1 LQQQYLRNEDRMT
14 ARLPHSVLP
23 GISRWLAAGALL
35 SLLAATPAALAEE
48 RFYKYDNAE
57 GLPVIDDR
65 VPPELAHK
73 GYTVLNRAGRVV
85 EVVPRTLTEEE
96 RKANPGA
103 VQAMLRA
110 EEAERQRRYDEAL
123 LARYSSV
130 ADIED
135 LQRRKV
141 NEVQVRI
148 NLQKGTVAGLKQ
160 QLESEHAKAA
170 ELELAEA
177 PVPAE
182 VQKKIEE
189 LRASIAEE
197 EARIARLEQD
207 RNTTQARYQFDIE
220 RFRAIRPDSR

>member
-1 LQQQYLRNEDRMT
+1 MT
-14 ARLPHSVLP
+14 SRPFHRDVPALP
-23 GISRWLAAGALL
+23 RWLGVVALL
-35 SLLAATPAALAEE
+35 SVLGAPASALAED

-57 GLPVIDDR
+57 GIPVIDDR

-85 EVVPRTLTEEE
+85 EVVPRTLTAAE

-110 EEAERQRRYDEAL
+110 EEVERQRRYDEAL

-135 LQRRKV
+135 LQRRKI

-148 NLQKGTVAGLKQ
+148 NLQKGSIAALKQ

-170 ELELAEA
+170 DLELAEA
-177 PVPAE
+177 PVPADL
-182 VQKKIEE
+182 QKKIEE

-197 EARIARLEQD
+197 ETRIARLEQD
-207 RNTTQARYQFDIE
+207 RSTVQARYQFDIE

>member
-1 LQQQYLRNEDRMT
+1 MT
-14 ARLPHSVLP
+14 SRPFHRVSEAL
-23 GISRWLAAGALL
+23 SRWLGAAALL
-35 SLLAATPAALAEE
+35 SVLGGAPAAFGDEL
-48 RFYKYDNAE
+48 FYKYDTTE
-57 GLPVIDDR
+57 GVTVIDDH
-65 VPPELAHK
+65 VPPQFAHR

-85 EVVPRTLTEEE
+85 EVVPRTLTAEE
-96 RKANPGA
+96 RRANPGA

-170 ELELAEA
+170 ELELADE
-177 PVPAE
+177 PVPAD
-182 VQKKIEE
+182 VQKRVEE

-207 RNTTQARYQFDIE
+207 RSTIQARYQFDIE
-220 RFRAIRPDSR
+220 RFRAIRPGSP

>member
-1 LQQQYLRNEDRMT
+1 MT
-14 ARLPHSVLP
+14 SRLFHRDVPALP
-23 GISRWLAAGALL
+23 RWLGVVALL
-35 SLLAATPAALAEE
+35 SVLGAPASALAED

-57 GLPVIDDR
+57 GIPVIDDR

-73 GYTVLNRAGRVV
+73 GYTVLNHAGRVV
-85 EVVPRTLTEEE
+85 EVVPRTLTAAE

-148 NLQKGTVAGLKQ
+148 NLQKGSIAGLKQ
-160 QLESEHAKAA
+160 QLESEYAKAA
-170 ELELAEA
+170 DLEQAEQ
-177 PVPAE
+177 PVTADI
-182 VQKKIEE
+182 QKKMEE

-207 RNTTQARYQFDIE
+207 RSTVQTRYQFDIE
-220 RFRAIRPDSR
+220 RFRAIRPGSR

>member
-1 LQQQYLRNEDRMT
+1 
-14 ARLPHSVLP
+14 
-23 GISRWLAAGALL
+23 
-35 SLLAATPAALAEE
+35 
-48 RFYKYDNAE
+48 
-57 GLPVIDDR
+57 
-65 VPPELAHK
+65 
-73 GYTVLNRAGRVV
+73 
-85 EVVPRTLTEEE
+85 
-96 RKANPGA
+96 
-103 VQAMLRA
+103 MLRA

-148 NLQKGTVAGLKQ
+148 NLQKGSIAALKQ

-170 ELELAEA
+170 DLELAEA
-177 PVPAE
+177 PVPADL
-182 VQKKIEE
+182 QKKIEE

-207 RNTTQARYQFDIE
+207 RSTVQARYQFDIE
-220 RFRAIRPDSR
+220 RFRAIRPGSR

>member
-1 LQQQYLRNEDRMT
+1 MT
-14 ARLPHSVLP
+14 SRPFHRDVPALP
-23 GISRWLAAGALL
+23 RWLGVVALL
-35 SLLAATPAALAEE
+35 SVLGAPASALAED
-48 RFYKYDNAE
+48 RFYKYDNAD
-57 GLPVIDDR
+57 GITVIDDH
-65 VPPELAHK
+65 VPPQIAHR

-85 EVVPRTLTEEE
+85 EVVPRTLSEEE
-96 RKANPGA
+96 RRANPGA

-148 NLQKGTVAGLKQ
+148 NLQKGNIATLKQ

-170 ELELAEA
+170 ELELAEQ

-182 VQKKIEE
+182 LQKRIEE
-189 LRASIAEE
+189 LRASIGEE
-197 EARIARLEQD
+197 EARINKLEQD
-207 RNTTQARYQFDIE
+207 RSTTAARYQFDIE
-220 RFRAIRPDSR
+220 RFRAIRSGSP

>member
-1 LQQQYLRNEDRMT
+1 MT
-14 ARLPHSVLP
+14 SRPFHRDVPALP
-23 GISRWLAAGALL
+23 RWLGVVALL
-35 SLLAATPAALAEE
+35 YLLGAPASALAED

-57 GLPVIDDR
+57 GIPVIDDR

-85 EVVPRTLTEEE
+85 EVVPRTLTAAE

-148 NLQKGTVAGLKQ
+148 NLQKGSIAGLKQ

-170 ELELAEA
+170 DLELAEA
-177 PVPAE
+177 PVPADL
-182 VQKKIEE
+182 QKKIEE

-207 RNTTQARYQFDIE
+207 RSTVQTRYQFDIE
-220 RFRAIRPDSR
+220 RFRAIRPGSR

>member
-1 LQQQYLRNEDRMT
+1 MT
-14 ARLPHSVLP
+14 SRPFHRDVPALH
-23 GISRWLAAGALL
+23 RWLGVVALL
-35 SLLAATPAALAEE
+35 SVLGTPPCALAED

-57 GLPVIDDR
+57 GIPVIDDR

-85 EVVPRTLTEEE
+85 EVVPRTLTAAE

-148 NLQKGTVAGLKQ
+148 NLQKGSIAGLKQ

-170 ELELAEA
+170 DLELAEA
-177 PVPAE
+177 PVPADLQE
-182 VQKKIEE
+182 KIEA

-207 RNTTQARYQFDIE
+207 RSTVQTRYQFDIE

>member
-1 LQQQYLRNEDRMT
+1 MT
-14 ARLPHSVLP
+14 SRPFHRDVPALP
-23 GISRWLAAGALL
+23 RWLGVVALL
-35 SLLAATPAALAEE
+35 SVLGAPASALAED

-57 GLPVIDDR
+57 GIPVIDDR

-85 EVVPRTLTEEE
+85 EVVPRTLTAAE

-148 NLQKGTVAGLKQ
+148 NLQKGSIAALKQ

-170 ELELAEA
+170 DLELAEA
-177 PVPAE
+177 PVPADL
-182 VQKKIEE
+182 QKKIEE

-207 RNTTQARYQFDIE
+207 RSTVQTRYQFDIE

>member
-1 LQQQYLRNEDRMT
+1 MT
-14 ARLPHSVLP
+14 SRPYHRDVPAL
-23 GISRWLAAGALL
+23 SRWLGAAALL
-35 SLLAATPAALAEE
+35 SVLGGPPAAFADEL
-48 RFYKYDNAE
+48 FYKYDNDE
-57 GLPVIDDR
+57 GIMVIDDH
-65 VPPELAHK
+65 VPPQFAHR

-85 EVVPRTLTEEE
+85 EVVPRTLTAEE

-148 NLQKGTVAGLKQ
+148 NLQKGSVAGLKQ

-182 VQKKIEE
+182 LQKKMEE
-189 LRASIAEE
+189 LRALIAEE
-197 EARIARLEQD
+197 EGRIARLEQD
-207 RNTTQARYQFDIE
+207 RSTTQARYQFDIE
-220 RFRAIRPDSR
+220 RFRAIRPASR

>member
-1 LQQQYLRNEDRMT
+1 MT
-14 ARLPHSVLP
+14 SSSFHCIVPAF
-23 GISRWLAAGALL
+23 SRWLGATALL
-35 SLLAATPAALAEE
+35 SVLAGAPVALADEL
-48 RFYKYDNAE
+48 FYKYDNAE
-57 GLPVIDDR
+57 GVTVIDDH
-65 VPPELAHK
+65 VPPQFAHR

-85 EVVPRTLTEEE
+85 ETVPRTLTAEE
-96 RKANPGA
+96 RRANPGA

-148 NLQKGTVAGLKQ
+148 NLQKGSIAALKQ

-170 ELELAEA
+170 DLELAEA
-177 PVPAE
+177 PVPADL
-182 VQKKIEE
+182 QKKIEE

-207 RNTTQARYQFDIE
+207 RSTVQARYQFDIE
-220 RFRAIRPDSR
+220 RFRAIRPGSR

>member
-1 LQQQYLRNEDRMT
+1 MT
-14 ARLPHSVLP
+14 SRPFRPVVPAL
-23 GISRWLAAGALL
+23 SRWLGAAALL
-35 SLLAATPAALAEE
+35 SALGGAPAALAEE
-48 RFYKYDNAE
+48 RFYKYDNAQ
-57 GLPVIDDR
+57 GITVIDDR
-65 VPPELAHK
+65 VPPQLAHK

-85 EVVPRTLTEEE
+85 EVVPRTLTAEE

-148 NLQKGTVAGLKQ
+148 NLQKGSIAGLKQ

-170 ELELAEA
+170 DLEQAGQ
-177 PVPAE
+177 PVTADI
-182 VQKKIEE
+182 QTKMEE
-189 LRASIAEE
+189 LRAAIAEE

-207 RNTTQARYQFDIE
+207 RSTVAARYQFDIE
-220 RFRAIRPDSR
+220 RFRSIRPGSR

>member
-1 LQQQYLRNEDRMT
+1 MT
-14 ARLPHSVLP
+14 SRPFHRDVPALP
-23 GISRWLAAGALL
+23 RWLGVVALL
-35 SLLAATPAALAEE
+35 SVLGAPACALAED

-57 GLPVIDDR
+57 GIPVIDDR

-85 EVVPRTLTEEE
+85 EVVPRTLTAAE

-148 NLQKGTVAGLKQ
+148 NLQKGSIAALKQ

-170 ELELAEA
+170 DLELAEA

-182 VQKKIEE
+182 LQKKIEE

-197 EARIARLEQD
+197 ETRIARLEQD
-207 RNTTQARYQFDIE
+207 RSTVQARYQFDIE
-220 RFRAIRPDSR
+220 RFRAIRPGSR

>member
-1 LQQQYLRNEDRMT
+1 MT
-14 ARLPHSVLP
+14 SRPFHRDVPALP
-23 GISRWLAAGALL
+23 RWLGVVALL
-35 SLLAATPAALAEE
+35 SVLGAPASALAED

-57 GLPVIDDR
+57 GIPVIDDR

-85 EVVPRTLTEEE
+85 EVVPRTLTAAE

-135 LQRRKV
+135 LQRRKI

-148 NLQKGTVAGLKQ
+148 NLQKGSIAALKQ

-170 ELELAEA
+170 DLELAEA
-177 PVPAE
+177 PVPADL
-182 VQKKIEE
+182 QKKIEE

-197 EARIARLEQD
+197 ETRIARLEQD
-207 RNTTQARYQFDIE
+207 RSTVQARYQFDIE